1 MDDAT
6 SPKSVEPSQADEIAR
21 AFGRHRD
28 ELRSFLAARQKRL
41 STAEAKLTTQF
52 QHVADQLAQAQLELQ
67 HTQREQASRGEQL
80 ALEAQSI
87 LELKQMFETAQT
99 QWTDAQQ
106 RAAEQ
111 QRQWAERVEASQKAL
126 AQHLEELAGR
136 EAQVVHAESL
146 WHDELTETNQ
156 QLQSERDALR
166 ARIEQSD
173 QRLDEIQQRLEEAVS
188 SSFDGNNASSAIESQ
203 CFLQLKEMIEAAQ
216 SQWAEVR
223 SESSEQQ
230 NEWAD
235 RIEAGQK
242 ALAQR
247 IEELAAGEAQAVRVN
262 AQRHDELAKINQRLE
277 SERDELENRV
287 AQADRRLAELQR
299 QLDNAEPSNA
309 NGEDY
314 RSRYELAIEEVHKL
328 SEQNDMLAQELANIR
343 RGTIS
348 RNPETA
354 EAADWEAQ
362 KRRLLE
368 ALENLDENN
377 EKESAERIEIE
388 TVIQTTN
395 AVIAA
400 KDQEIAQLRRAVGDH
415 AGEKG
420 TSSAGAPSID
430 KVLDQDEIIQQEREK
445 FRQLQNELEGKL
457 RQAEIELSIERAD
470 IARQRI
476 EVEEIMRQ
484 FAESGSPANAD
495 AVGTTTDDKPS
506 GRRWLARLG
515 LKKQDGDD
523 A

>member
-6 SPKSVEPSQADEIAR
+6 SPKSVEPSRADEIAR

-28 ELRSFLAARQKRL
+28 ELRTFLAARQKRL
-41 STAEAKLTTQF
+41 SAAEAKLTTQF
-52 QHVADQLAQAQLELQ
+52 QHLADQLTQAQLELQ
-67 HTQREQASRGEQL
+67 RTRREQASRGEQL

-87 LELKQMFETAQT
+87 LELKQSFETAQS
-99 QWTDAQQ
+99 QWTEAQQ

-136 EAQVVHAESL
+136 ETQVVHAESL

-166 ARIEQSD
+166 ARVEQSD
-173 QRLDEIQQRLEEAVS
+173 RRLDELQQRLEEAVS
-188 SSFDGNNASSAIESQ
+188 VSFDGNGESSVIESQ
-203 CFLQLKEMIEAAQ
+203 SFLQLKETILAAQ
-216 SQWAEVR
+216 TQWAEACGGA
-223 SESSEQQ
+223 SEQQ

-247 IEELAAGEAQAVRVN
+247 IEEIAAGEAQAVRAN
-262 AQRHDELAKINQRLE
+262 TQRHDELAEVNRRLE
-277 SERDELENRV
+277 SERDALKDRV
-287 AQADRRLAELQR
+287 EQTDRRLAELQR
-299 QLDNAEPSNA
+299 QLDNAASSNA
-309 NGEDY
+309 GGEDY
-314 RSRYELAIEEVHKL
+314 RSRYELAIEEVQKL
-328 SEQNDMLAQELANIR
+328 SEQNDMLAQELTDIR
-343 RGTIS
+343 RGTTS
-348 RNPETA
+348 RSPETS
-354 EAADWEAQ
+354 EATDWEAQ
-362 KRRLLE
+362 KRRLLA
-368 ALENLDENN
+368 ALENLDENDG
-377 EKESAERIEIE
+377 KESAERIEIE

-400 KDQEIAQLRRAVGDH
+400 KDQEIAQLRQAVGDH
-415 AGEKG
+415 ADEPESSLAGSPNIGE
-420 TSSAGAPSID
+420 
-430 KVLDQDEIIQQEREK
+430 VLDQDEIIQQEREK
-445 FRQLQNELEGKL
+445 FRQLQSELEGKL

-484 FAESGSPANAD
+484 FAESGSPANAN